1 MSEEILNP
9 IPVLEEVKE
18 VAKIKKPRSE
28 LQLQA
33 FKMARQKRDE
43 NTLKRKL
50 EKEQIVAAEQPIPEN
65 KIIEPETKKIKKPR
79 KKKEE
84 EDCVIF

>member
-33 FKMARQKRDE
+33 FKMAREKRDA
-43 NTLKRKL
+43 NTLKRRQ

-65 KIIEPETKKIKKPR
+65 KVVEKIKKPR
-79 KKKEE
+79 KKREPKE
-84 EDCVIF
+84 EDCIIT